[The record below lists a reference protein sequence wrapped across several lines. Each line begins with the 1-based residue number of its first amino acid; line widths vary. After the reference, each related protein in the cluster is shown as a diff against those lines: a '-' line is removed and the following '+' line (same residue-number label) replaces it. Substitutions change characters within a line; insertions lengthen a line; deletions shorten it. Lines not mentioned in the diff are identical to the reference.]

1 MDEPDDTAQVRGDR
15 VMREMTTKKP
25 DPEGAW
31 YVLLD
36 EISDSLVMAEREG
49 LEKGN
54 RLRALVWMLVS
65 EMVDDD
71 GGGFTSEA
79 NLHLR
84 LDYILH
90 LLAPHIINLHGSE
103 GETSKIAELWPR
115 HDDPRTAKLRAKMV
129 EMLRKETT

>member
-1 MDEPDDTAQVRGDR
+1 MCGMA
-15 VMREMTTKKP
+15 TKKP

-36 EISDSLVMAEREG
+36 EISDSLVTAEREG

-71 GGGFTSEA
+71 GGGSTSEA

-84 LDYILH
+84 LDYVLH
-90 LLAPHIINLHGSE
+90 LLAPHIIDQHGIE
-103 GETSKIAELWPR
+103 GETAKIAELWPR
-115 HDDPRTAKLRAKMV
+115 HDDPRVVELCAKMV
-129 EMLRKETT
+129 KMLKEEAS